1 MKRIDLMRHGYS
13 VGNLFNDVGLNVNAI
28 DPPLT
33 PLGYKQVIK
42 ASKYVSREKYD
53 AIYSST
59 LVRAIQTAK
68 IMKESLHLIPEIKTC
83 SYINEIDLLDN
94 PEIGDFLDILF
105 NECGNHILVVSHHN
119 YIIKFLSK
127 FGITI
132 DHVANAAII
141 RFWIYKK

>member
-1 MKRIDLMRHGYS
+1 MKQIDLMRHGYS
-13 VGNLFNDVGLNVNAI
+13 VGNLFNDVGIDVNAI

-33 PLGYKQVIK
+33 PLGHKQVIK
-42 ASKYVSREKYD
+42 SSKCVSGEKYD

-68 IMKESLHLIPEIKTC
+68 IMKESLHLTPEIKTC
-83 SYINEIDLLDN
+83 SYINEIDLLDD
-94 PEIGDFLDILF
+94 PEIGDFLGVLF
-105 NECGNHILVVSHHN
+105 NECGNNILVISHHN

-127 FGITI
+127 FGII
-132 DHVANAAII
+132 VDHVANAAII